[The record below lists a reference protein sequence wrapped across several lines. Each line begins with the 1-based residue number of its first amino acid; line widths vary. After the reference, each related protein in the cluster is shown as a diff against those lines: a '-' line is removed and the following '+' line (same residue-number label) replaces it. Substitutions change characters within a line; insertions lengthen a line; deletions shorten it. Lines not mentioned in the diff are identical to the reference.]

1 VLLLRFLHILG
12 VVIFLGCGLG
22 AYIVHRVEADDAE
35 QKLGL
40 AANVGAAIAFLSG
53 IGAVS
58 AEGLMPGFGKAGWIQ
73 IMITCGLVAGAVNGM
88 AGARL
93 GRLRADAREAK
104 AEGERA
110 ADAEEIARAR
120 RTIGALRT
128 VFLVA
133 GLGAIVCGVWRFSW

>member
-1 VLLLRFLHILG
+1 MLRLVLLLRFLHILG
-12 VVIFLGCGLG
+12 VVIFLGCGLA
-22 AYIVHRVEADDAE
+22 AYIVHRVEADAAE

-73 IMITCGLVAGAVNGM
+73 IMITCGLVAGAMNGM

-93 GRLRADAREAK
+93 GRLRAEAG
-104 AEGERA
+104 EGKGA
-110 ADAEEIARAR
+110 ADAEEIAAAR